1 MNTKLQSRT
10 WSCSELVSGAAQ
22 IIDTMPAPSLDTM
35 VVDEKHKLLGETYD
49 LSAAEIEKLLQD
61 MAIDP
66 SLIFNP
72 VILGQNLNHL
82 RFICFQT
89 P

>member
-1 MNTKLQSRT
+1 MTTKLTSRT
-10 WSCSELVSGAAQ
+10 WSCSELVAGAAQ

-35 VVDEKHKLLGETYD
+35 VVDEKHKLLGETYG
-49 LSAAEIEKLLQD
+49 LSAADIEKLLQD

-72 VILGQNLNHL
+72 VILG
-82 RFICFQT
+82 
-89 P
+89 

>member
-1 MNTKLQSRT
+1 
-10 WSCSELVSGAAQ
+10 
-22 IIDTMPAPSLDTM
+22 M